1 MVEQTVPRQPHRG
14 VVARVPPLIAED
26 AFIMRDVDV
35 EVIDLDVMDLHV
47 CPTVYTNY
55 HSL

>member
-1 MVEQTVPRQPHRG
+1 MAEQRCRGNHRG

-26 AFIMRDVDV
+26 AFVIRDIDV
-35 EVIDLDVMDLHV
+35 EVIDLDVMDFHV
-47 CPTVYTNY
+47 CPMVYTNY